1 MNTKTSNTEL
11 VGKRVKMIK
20 MIDPNPIL
28 PNTEGTIIYVDNMN
42 HYHVKW
48 DDGRT
53 LAILPEEDEFEI
65 LN

>member
-1 MNTKTSNTEL
+1 
-11 VGKRVKMIK
+11 MIK

-28 PNTEGTIIYVDNMN
+28 PNTEGTIIYVDSMN

-53 LAILPEEDEFEI
+53 LAILPEEDEFEF
-65 LN
+65 LD

>member
-28 PNTEGTIIYVDNMN
+28 PNTEGTIIFVDSMN

-53 LAILPEEDEFEI
+53 LAILPEEDEFEF
-65 LN
+65 LD